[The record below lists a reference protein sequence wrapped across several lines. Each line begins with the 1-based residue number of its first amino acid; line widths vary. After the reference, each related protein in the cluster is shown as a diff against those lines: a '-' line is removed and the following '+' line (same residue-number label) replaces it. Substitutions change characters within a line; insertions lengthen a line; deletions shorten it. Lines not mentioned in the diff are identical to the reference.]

1 MRANKGGGGVEKA
14 RGKWLFFFVPLALCL
29 MNLLHFRSVFGQKRL
44 EKRLESESSDS
55 DEDVSK
61 GKLKRQHPEKESE
74 KTNKATDLLVEVCFS
89 CKTKSNQN

>member
-1 MRANKGGGGVEKA
+1 
-14 RGKWLFFFVPLALCL
+14 

-55 DEDVSK
+55 DEDVNK
-61 GKLKRQHPEKESE
+61 EKLKRQHPEKELE

-89 CKTKSNQN
+89 CKTKPNQN